1 MSDRDDED
9 VFAQKAISPN
19 MPNFDKDPNVDT
31 VYQLHTKS
39 RADLNEY
46 SEEGL
51 WEFESAFEFGLN
63 DIIQPCGYTQGVIYS
78 FYMNYKERD
87 DIGELISLLREC
99 PVYGLP
105 EISEEIIRLLK
116 KTRIKPVPKRVY
128 DTEQL
133 HKNILF
139 EFEKINPQRGQI
151 DNAYAEIAVTFNIN
165 IENVKSVVRRAR
177 KNGWVGDFNP
187 FGKDSLNVNKGA
199 SSDND

>member
-1 MSDRDDED
+1 MSDGGIPDFDED
-9 VFAQKAISPN
+9 PTI
-19 MPNFDKDPNVDT
+19 DT
-31 VYQLHTKS
+31 VYSLYRIS
-39 RADLNEY
+39 RADLDP
-46 SEEGL
+46 
-51 WEFESAFEFGLN
+51 ESKAAMEDHFEFGIK
-63 DIIQPCGYTQGVIYS
+63 DIVQPCGYTESIRDQYYH
-78 FYMNYKERD
+78 FYQEKGDFGALIKML
-87 DIGELISLLREC
+87 ELY
-99 PVYGLP
+99 PVYGNQ
-105 EISEEIIRLLK
+105 EISNELIRLLQ
-116 KTRIKPVPKRVY
+116 KTRLKPVPKRVY